1 MIRGSLARAVEE
13 EPMLNTPPAV
23 AASVVLS
30 IERRLMGFSVLMGGF
45 IWEFMGSVG
54 LVLVVEN

>member
-1 MIRGSLARAVEE
+1 
-13 EPMLNTPPAV
+13 MLNTPPAV
-23 AASVVLS
+23 AASVVFS

-45 IWEFMGSVG
+45 ILGFIWRFMGTVG

>member
-1 MIRGSLARAVEE
+1 
-13 EPMLNTPPAV
+13 MLNTPPAV